1 MVNTYTRWGREKKQA
16 RVKVPLKE
24 RRSPQKE
31 GRENGKNTG
40 LNLLPQ
46 QETGQLPP
54 VEAVKN
60 GTLRGILISTTGKK
74 TSMLGNKNKH
84 ETHHQQD

>member
-1 MVNTYTRWGREKKQA
+1 MVNTYTRWGRKKKQA

-24 RRSPQKE
+24 RRSPQRE

-46 QETGQLPP
+46 QETRQLPP
-54 VEAVKN
+54 VEA
-60 GTLRGILISTTGKK
+60 GKK
-74 TSMLGNKNKH
+74 WNPEGNIN
-84 ETHHQQD
+84 

>member
-1 MVNTYTRWGREKKQA
+1 MLDGVGRKN
-16 RVKVPLKE
+16 RLVSRFPLKE

-46 QETGQLPP
+46 QETRQLPP

-74 TSMLGNKNKH
+74 KNIYAG
-84 ETHHQQD
+84 Q